1 MSNKTISTTGLSTLH
16 PPMALEEFRVYSM
29 KELACLYFPKFN
41 PVYASRTFRK
51 LLRDDPF
58 LYEGLLERGY
68 RPRLRNLLPAQ
79 VSFLLEHL
87 GTPKEFYEVQQGH

>member
-1 MSNKTISTTGLSTLH
+1 MNSKTINSAGQSAPH
-16 PPMALEEFRVYSM
+16 SPMALEEFRVYSM

-58 LYEGLLERGY
+58 LYEGLVERGY
-68 RPRLRNLLPAQ
+68 RPRSRNLLPSQ
-79 VSFLLEHL
+79 ISFLLEHL

>member
-1 MSNKTISTTGLSTLH
+1 MKNKTLSLEPNAQAL

-29 KELACLYFPKFN
+29 KELACLYFPN
-41 PVYASRTFRK
+41 QSAVYASRCFRK

-58 LYEGLLERGY
+58 LYEGLIDRGY
-68 RPRLRNLLPAQ
+68 RPRVRNLLPCQ

-87 GTPKEFYEVQQGH
+87 GTPREFYEVQQGT